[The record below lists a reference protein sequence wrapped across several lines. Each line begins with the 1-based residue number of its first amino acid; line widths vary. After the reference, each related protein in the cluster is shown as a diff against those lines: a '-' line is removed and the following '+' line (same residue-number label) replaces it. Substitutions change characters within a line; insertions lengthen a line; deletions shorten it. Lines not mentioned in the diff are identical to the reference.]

1 MSEHG
6 NHDELMTLTVDGV
19 EVTVPH
25 GTTVFD
31 AARIA
36 GVYIPTLCHQQNQ
49 APVAVCRICVV
60 DVGERALQA
69 ACIFKA
75 EPGMVVK
82 TDTEPIQQSRKT
94 LYELM
99 LSDHP
104 TPCLRQQQSGD
115 CELEMQAANAGV
127 TSTRFAKR
135 AVPVL
140 AEDDSSPAIHVDFSA
155 CILCDR
161 CIRGCAEIRHNYV
174 IARQGKGYFTT
185 IAFDANQP
193 MGNSTC
199 VSCGECMVSCP
210 TGALTNKRVLGEGRL
225 YPEDTPNVYSVE
237 TEELLA
243 LPMFKGVSGTFL
255 ELNTGSVVKRVIKAG
270 EIVVREGDNGSTAF
284 YILEGEADV
293 FIGSPREHVATQQ
306 ERPGLFTKMRSILAP
321 KSRQPR
327 EEERQTPSHIRIDAP
342 VDLPYENPIA
352 QLHAGDLFGEMTCM
366 SFYPRSATVRA
377 KTDCVMLEMLRNVLD
392 VMQKNKTFRAQ
403 LDANYRGRALG
414 THLRSVPIFSTIS
427 EDFVDLLR
435 ERVELLRFEPGAV
448 ICEEGAPADAFYLV
462 RIGFVKVSQKM
473 DGEDLVLAYLPRGG
487 YFGEMG
493 LLQGGVRT
501 ATCIALDHVEVVRIL
516 APDFHEM
523 LDRFPEV
530 RAHIVHT
537 AEQRERENQLHHRRR
552 NVQTDNTPLH
562 QFLEQGLMDAQ
573 SLLVLD
579 LEKCTRCDQCVKACA
594 DAHDGVTRLL
604 RDGVRFENYLVAT
617 SCRQCRDPRCM
628 IGCPVGSIRRRNSLE
643 VIIEDWCVGCGLCAS
658 NCPYGNITVHEFD
671 HDGNAS
677 ALQSVQ
683 LDKDSSNS
691 GKVRKATSCDLCHDL
706 AEPSCVYACPHD
718 AAHRVKPNEFFAQ
731 VLGVDLDQEAAFVGK
746 NR

>member
-1 MSEHG
+1 MSDH
-6 NHDELMTLTVDGV
+6 HDELMTLTVDGV

-82 TDTEPIQQSRKT
+82 TDTEPILKSRQT

-104 TPCLRQQQSGD
+104 SPCLRQQQSGD
-115 CELEMQAANAGV
+115 CELETQAASAGI

-140 AEDDSSPAIHVDFSA
+140 AADDTSPAIHVDFSA

-161 CIRGCAEIRHNYV
+161 CIRGCSEIRHNYV

-185 IAFDANQP
+185 IGFDANQP
-193 MGNSTC
+193 MGNSSC

-243 LPMFKGVSGTFL
+243 LPVFKGVSGTFL
-255 ELNTGSVVKRVIKAG
+255 ELNTGSVVKRTFRAG
-270 EIVVREGDNGSTAF
+270 ETIVREGDNGSTAF
-284 YILEGEADV
+284 YILDGEADV
-293 FIGSPREHVATQQ
+293 FIGAPREHVATQQ
-306 ERPGLFTKMRSILAP
+306 ASPGLFTRMRSMLAP

-327 EEERQTPSHIRIDAP
+327 DEERATPTHIRIDAP
-342 VDLPYENPIA
+342 VDLPYDNPIA

-403 LDANYRGRALG
+403 LEANYRGRALG
-414 THLRSVPIFSTIS
+414 THLRSVPIFSTVS

-435 ERVELLRFEPGAV
+435 DRVELVRYAPGQV
-448 ICEEGAPADAFYLV
+448 ICTEGEAADAFYLV
-462 RIGFVKVSQKM
+462 RIGFVKVSQKRG
-473 DGEDLVLAYLPRGG
+473 DEDLVLAYLPRGG

-493 LLQGGVRT
+493 LLQGGIRT
-501 ATCIALDHVEVVRIL
+501 ATCVALDHVELVRIL
-516 APDFHEM
+516 APDFHQM
-523 LDRFPEV
+523 LERFPEV
-530 RAHIVHT
+530 RAHIEHT
-537 AEQRERENQLHHRRR
+537 AEQRARENLLHQRAGSRSD
-552 NVQTDNTPLH
+552 NVPLG

-683 LDKDSSNS
+683 ADKDSSNS

>member
-1 MSEHG
+1 MSDH
-6 NHDELMTLTVDGV
+6 HDSAELMTVTIDGQ
-19 EVTVPH
+19 EISVPH

-31 AARIA
+31 AARLA
-36 GVYIPTLCHQQNQ
+36 GISIPTLCHQQNQ
-49 APVAVCRICVV
+49 NPVAVCRICVV
-60 DVGERALQA
+60 DTGERALQA

-82 TDTEPIQQSRKT
+82 TDTEPIQQVRKT

-104 TPCLRQQQSGD
+104 SPCLRQQQSGD
-115 CELEMQAANAGV
+115 CELETQAANVGI
-127 TSTRFAKR
+127 TSTRFNKR

-140 AEDDSSPAIHVDFSA
+140 ASDDSSQSIHVDFSA

-185 IAFDANQP
+185 IGFDANQP

-210 TGALTNKRVLGEGRL
+210 TGALTNKKVLGSGRL
-225 YPEDTPNVYSVE
+225 YPEDTPNVFSVA

-243 LPMFKGVSGTFL
+243 LPVFKGVSGTFL
-255 ELNTGSVVKRVIKAG
+255 ELNEGSVVKRTFRAG
-270 EIVVREGDNGSTAF
+270 ETIVREGDNGSTAF
-284 YILEGEADV
+284 YILDGDVDV
-293 FIGSPREHVATQQ
+293 FINAPREHVATQSNAAGWF
-306 ERPGLFTKMRSILAP
+306 PKMRSLLRP
-321 KSRQPR
+321 KTQQPR
-327 EEERQTPSHIRIDAP
+327 DEERNTPSHIRIDAP
-342 VDLPYENPIA
+342 VDLPYDNPIA

-366 SFYPRSATVRA
+366 NFYPRSATVRA
-377 KTDCVMLEMLRNVLD
+377 RNDCVMLEMLRNVLD

-403 LDANYRGRALG
+403 LEANYRGRALG
-414 THLRSVPIFSTIS
+414 THLRSVPIFSTVS

-435 ERVELLRFEPGAV
+435 DRVELIRYAPGQV
-448 ICEEGAPADAFYLV
+448 ICEEGAPADSFFLV
-462 RIGFVKVSQKM
+462 RIGFVKVSQKR
-473 DGEDLVLAYLPRGG
+473 GTENLVLAYLPRGG

-493 LLQGGVRT
+493 LLEGGVRT
-501 ATCIALDHVEVVRIL
+501 ATCVALDHVEVVRIL
-516 APDFHEM
+516 APDFHQM
-523 LDRFPEV
+523 LNRFPEV
-530 RAHIVHT
+530 RANIEQT
-537 AEQRERENQLHHRRR
+537 AQQRARENQLHRTHADQ
-552 NVQTDNTPLH
+552 VSITTPLG

-658 NCPYGNITVHEFD
+658 NCPYGKITVHEFD
-671 HDGNAS
+671 KDGNAS

-683 LDKDSSNS
+683 TDKDSTNS

-706 AEPSCVYACPHD
+706 AEPSWVSACPHD